1 MTTKGN
7 FPHLD
12 VAKLILFIVCLAI
25 CWGFLFSCRPVKET
39 VTEYQTITI
48 HDTIKGPAGENII
61 VTRDSIIEVQ
71 KETIKT
77 RWKTRFETK
86 RFNDSLKHVRSIYT
100 DSLRYALRSQKIVV
114 KYKYKEVKQ
123 EVKKE
128 KKKSKRL
135 ILIPFVLLLILLI
148 IYSLRK
154 L

>member
-1 MTTKGN
+1 MQTK
-7 FPHLD
+7 HTD
-12 VAKLILFIVCLAI
+12 IIKLILLILISAI
-25 CWGFLFSCRPVKET
+25 CWGFLFNCRTVKET

-61 VTRDSIIEVQ
+61 VKRDSIIEVQ

-77 RWKTRFETK
+77 RWKTRFEIK

-128 KKKSKRL
+128 KNKSKRL
-135 ILIPFVLLLILLI
+135 VLIPLALLLILLI

>member
-1 MTTKGN
+1 MTTKGG

-25 CWGFLFSCRPVKET
+25 CWGFLFSCRPIKET

-61 VTRDSIIEVQ
+61 VTRDSIIDVQ

>member
-1 MTTKGN
+1 MQTK
-7 FPHLD
+7 HTDIL
-12 VAKLILFIVCLAI
+12 KLILFLLLTAI
-25 CWGFLFSCRPVKET
+25 CWGFLFSCRPIKQT

-48 HDTIKGPAGENII
+48 HDTIKGKDGQNII

-86 RFNDSLKHVRSIYT
+86 RFNDSLKHVRKVYS
-100 DSLRYALRSQKIVV
+100 DSLRYALKQQKIVV

-128 KKKSKRL
+128 KQKNKPLRL
-135 ILIPFVLLLILLI
+135 IPMLILLI
-148 IYSLRK
+148 LIIIYLLRK
-154 L
+154 K